1 MKPISLSIK
10 GLHSFRQEQVID
22 FERLCDAGVFGIFG
36 PTGSGK
42 SSILDA
48 MTLALYGKVERAANN
63 THGIL
68 NHAEDELAVSF
79 TFKLQTGHETAYKV
93 ERVFKRTDAV
103 KVKTSICRFIEMK
116 EEQIVLA
123 DKANEVNRKIE
134 ELLGLTIDDFTRAVV
149 LPQGKFAEFLS
160 LKGAERRQ
168 MLQRLFNLE
177 QYGDRLVKK
186 LKKQAQT
193 AQARKNEML
202 AEQAGLG
209 DAGEE
214 ALKQAEQH
222 LEEAESLL
230 QSKKRERDA
239 EAQRFAEYQEIWNLQ
254 QEKESYLKKEAEL
267 LKKQEQIQEKES
279 RLHLAETAN
288 TLKPYA
294 DALLAARE
302 DAERAHREEKQA
314 REQLEQYE
322 ELHKKTEREYEDFRR
337 LKNEKEPELLK
348 QEEQLTALKEIE
360 NKRLAAQAE
369 AEKKQREQRLKE
381 EEIKH
386 AADELAKVKSLLER
400 GTAKQNQLKAEL
412 KSVQVSSEERKNC
425 RNANQLAFHIQQL
438 NNDAALEKERL
449 GQQETLIKELQQEQ
463 QAVDQKVKAETERIE
478 ALFAAVERAYALVCE
493 TDRSLSETIRVAS
506 QKKE

>member
-193 AQARKNEML
+193 AQSRKNEML

-214 ALKQAEQH
+214 ALKLAEQH
-222 LEEAESLL
+222 LEEAETLL
-230 QSKKRERDA
+230 QSKRRERDA

-267 LKKQEQIQEKES
+267 LKKKEQIREKKAACIS
-279 RLHLAETAN
+279 
-288 TLKPYA
+288 LKRQIRSSLMQTPFWQ
-294 DALLAARE
+294 RGKMPS
-302 DAERAHREEKQA
+302 AHFG
-314 REQLEQYE
+314 
-322 ELHKKTEREYEDFRR
+322 KK
-337 LKNEKEPELLK
+337 
-348 QEEQLTALKEIE
+348 
-360 NKRLAAQAE
+360 NKR
-369 AEKKQREQRLKE
+369 
-381 EEIKH
+381 
-386 AADELAKVKSLLER
+386 
-400 GTAKQNQLKAEL
+400 G
-412 KSVQVSSEERKNC
+412 
-425 RNANQLAFHIQQL
+425 
-438 NNDAALEKERL
+438 NN
-449 GQQETLIKELQQEQ
+449 
-463 QAVDQKVKAETERIE
+463 
-478 ALFAAVERAYALVCE
+478 
-493 TDRSLSETIRVAS
+493 
-506 QKKE
+506 